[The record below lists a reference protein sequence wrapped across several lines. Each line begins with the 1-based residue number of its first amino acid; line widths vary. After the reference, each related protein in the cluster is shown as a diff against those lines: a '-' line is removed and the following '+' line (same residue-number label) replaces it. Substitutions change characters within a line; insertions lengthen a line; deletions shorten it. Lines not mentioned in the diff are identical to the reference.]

1 MLHAALSQ
9 WLLLQHTTLL
19 LQKFCHFV
27 QLLLHIVFFNIDI
40 DVDL

>member
-9 WLLLQHTTLL
+9 WLLLLHATLL

-27 QLLLHIVFFNIDI
+27 QLLLHIVFLNIDI

>member
-9 WLLLQHTTLL
+9 WLLHATLL

-27 QLLLHIVFFNIDI
+27 QLLLHIVFLNIDI